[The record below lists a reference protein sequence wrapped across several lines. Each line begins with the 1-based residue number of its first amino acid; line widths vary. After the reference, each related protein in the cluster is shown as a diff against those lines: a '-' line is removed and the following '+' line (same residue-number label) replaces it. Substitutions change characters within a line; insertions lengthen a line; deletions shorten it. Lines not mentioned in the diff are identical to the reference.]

1 MVLYSN
7 NTKIIEVQIKPTV
20 KNAFNTSKH
29 KYKFYI
35 HGYETENS
43 PKFKF

>member
-7 NTKIIEVQIKPTV
+7 NTKIKEVQIKPTV
-20 KNAFNTSKH
+20 KNALNMSKH
-29 KYKFYI
+29 KYKSNF